1 MILFDAHVHIHDRF
15 NPAALFDAAYRN
27 FCSVGKSLGA
37 AFFLLLTEGEKQHQ
51 FKQLRDGKN
60 PCGDWQILS
69 TGESFSL
76 RLEKRG
82 NTRSE
87 MFLVA
92 GRQLVTAERLEVLA
106 LLTGEQFEEGLPLA
120 RTVDEVRRLGALPA
134 LPWGAGKWLGRRKR
148 VLSRFFQE
156 ETIQPLFLA
165 DNRCRPRLWPFP
177 DFARKT
183 SLKIL
188 AGTDPLPFPWEERR
202 AGSYGCMLANDAALI
217 DKFAPAAG
225 LRRLLLD
232 PWSQPVVYGQPEAT
246 LDFFKNQTAMQI
258 HKHLPRRGSS

>member
-1 MILFDAHVHIHDRF
+1 MILIDAHVHIHDCF
-15 NPAALFDAAYRN
+15 NLDTLFDAAYRN
-27 FCSVGKSLGA
+27 FCSAGKGRA
-37 AFFLLLTEGEKQHQ
+37 VFFLLLTEGERQHR
-51 FKQLRDGKN
+51 FKQLQDRKN
-60 PCGDWQILS
+60 AGGTWQILP
-69 TGESFSL
+69 TGEACSL

-82 NTRSE
+82 DPRAG

-106 LLTGEQFEEGLPLA
+106 LLTGEQFAEGLPLA
-120 RTVDEVRRLGALPA
+120 RTVDEVRRRGALPA

-156 ETIQPLFLA
+156 EARQPLFLA

-202 AGSYGCMLANDAALI
+202 AGSYGCMLTGEAARI
-217 DKFAPAAG
+217 DKSAPAAG
-225 LRRLLLD
+225 LRRLLVD
-232 PWSQPVVYGQPEAT
+232 PLSRPVIYGLPEAA

-258 HKHLPRRGSS
+258 HKHFPRRGSS